1 MASKINLII
10 TATDVEA
17 TGRNIKKLCKEN
29 HIKVVDLAEALG
41 ISEQAIYG
49 WFKGVKS
56 PSYDNAK
63 AMAEQ
68 LFHISVDKLY
78 IMCGEQRDR
87 EEADKASSYCLQA
100 TKLMVSYFFY

>member
-1 MASKINLII
+1 MANKINLIVI
-10 TATDVEA
+10 STDVEA
-17 TGRNIKKLCKEN
+17 TGRNIKQLCKEH

-49 WFKGVKS
+49 WFRGSKS

-78 IMCGEQRDR
+78 VMCGEQRDR
-87 EEADKASSYCLQA
+87 EEADKASSHCL
-100 TKLMVSYFFY
+100 